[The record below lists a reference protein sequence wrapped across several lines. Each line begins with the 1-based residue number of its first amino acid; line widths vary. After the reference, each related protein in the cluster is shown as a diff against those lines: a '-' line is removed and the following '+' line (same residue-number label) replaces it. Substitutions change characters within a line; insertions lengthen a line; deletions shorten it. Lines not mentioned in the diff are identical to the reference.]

1 MLKNT
6 KIKVGFPTLIFFAVL
21 IFKFDITYFIPF
33 ISAFLHELGHIF
45 VMKMCGQ
52 NINQIKILPFGI
64 DIQKNNS
71 LSSYK
76 DDILISSAGIL
87 VNLSLIILCK
97 TFYKGH
103 YADFFITSN
112 TILIFINLLP
122 IKSFDGGQIV
132 ETLLALKYDLNT
144 ADKII
149 KVSSFI
155 CIFLV
160 GSFAVWLLFNT
171 SYNFT
176 LLFMCI
182 YLFCGIFLK

>member
-6 KIKVGFPTLIFFAVL
+6 KIKISFPTLIFFAVL
-21 IFKFDITYFIPF
+21 IFNFNPMYLIPF
-33 ISAFLHELGHIF
+33 VSAYLHEMGHII
-45 VMKMCGQ
+45 VMKICGQ

-64 DIQKNNS
+64 DIQKNNA

-76 DDILISSAGIL
+76 ADILISSAGIL
-87 VNLSLIILCK
+87 VNLLLIFLCK
-97 TFYKGH
+97 VFYQG
-103 YADFFITSN
+103 YFADFFITSN
-112 TILIFINLLP
+112 FILIFINILP
-122 IKSFDGGQIV
+122 IKSFDGGQII
-132 ETLLALKYDLNT
+132 ETLLALKYDLT
-144 ADKII
+144 IADKII
-149 KVSSFI
+149 KLSSFI
-155 CIFLV
+155 CILLV